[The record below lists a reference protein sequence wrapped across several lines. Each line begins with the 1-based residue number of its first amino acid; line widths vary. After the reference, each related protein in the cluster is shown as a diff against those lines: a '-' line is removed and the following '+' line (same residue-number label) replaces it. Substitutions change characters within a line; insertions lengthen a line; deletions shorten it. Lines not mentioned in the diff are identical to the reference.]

1 MENLNKIDQH
11 KNIIDVIEG
20 VTEQFKLLKQEV
32 STVIVG
38 NSKVIDLSI
47 IAILSNGHIL
57 FEGPPGVAKTT
68 LVKTLSETFGKMRKA
83 LLDKQLELRERRDAL
98 ERTDT
103 KKLAQLET
111 FGKLLKSPS
120 LAYQKADVI
129 NKRRLLV
136 SMTENLELTPNGL
149 AIKWKKAFEMVANRP
164 KPKSSAP
171 GRNRTCIAS
180 FGGRHPIR

>member
-1 MENLNKIDQH
+1 MELDGFKKALRVFQEQTNDHKREQMRAVNLELNNIQARLDGLVNKL
-11 KNIIDVIEG
+11 V
-20 VTEQFKLLKQEV
+20 EQ
-32 STVIVG
+32 
-38 NSKVIDLSI
+38 
-47 IAILSNGHIL
+47 
-57 FEGPPGVAKTT
+57 T
-68 LVKTLSETFGKMRKA
+68 LDDETFGKMRKA